1 MVSRRRAGPR
11 FPGGAYA
18 SRVTDARR
26 ALLGEL
32 IDHAPLFP
40 PASLP
45 LEEALE
51 DHRRA
56 RESRHAW
63 MVRRFV
69 APASRFDDLP
79 RDGLRVALVVDAP
92 VDPYDERVEAVEGRG
107 DPAVLARLCA
117 EAYVEIAPS
126 NSLLLG
132 EIKKVGARAKVR
144 CGGESVPSVG
154 ELAEF
159 TRACREAGVAFKA
172 TAGLHHAVRTDSEH
186 GFLNLLAAVV
196 FGDEEEALAEADEN
210 AFRLDEERFGWRD
223 REARVDELVAARERL
238 SGIGSCSFSEP
249 VEELERLRML

>member
-1 MVSRRRAGPR
+1 M
-11 FPGGAYA
+11 
-18 SRVTDARR
+18 TDARR

-45 LEEALE
+45 LDEALE

-79 RDGLRVALVVDAP
+79 RNGLRVALVVDAP
-92 VDPYDERVEAVEGRG
+92 VHPYDERVEAIEGRG
-107 DPAVLARLCA
+107 DPAVLARLCG
-117 EAYVEIAPS
+117 EAYVEIPAS
-126 NSLLLG
+126 ERESLG
-132 EIKKVGARAKVR
+132 EIASAGARAKVR
-144 CGGESVPSVG
+144 CGGDSVPSVE
-154 ELAEF
+154 ELAGF
-159 TRACREAGVAFKA
+159 VRACREQGVRFKA

-196 FGDEEEALAEADEN
+196 FGDEEEALSEDAEDT
-210 AFRLDEERFGWRD
+210 FRLDEEAFAWRD
-223 REARVDELVAARERL
+223 RRASAGELTNAREEL
-238 SGIGSCSFSEP
+238 FSGIGSCSFTEP
-249 VEELERLRML
+249 VEDLMRLRLL